1 MKLAELLNVIPNWQ
15 DVMLCREDG
24 DFVEGLAMS
33 DAPFREG
40 FSEYN
45 ECTVKGV
52 YEYGGL
58 IRVVIE
64 TER

>member
-1 MKLAELLNVIPNWQ
+1 MKLVELLRVIPDWQ

-24 DFVEGLAMS
+24 DFIEGIAIS
-33 DAPFREG
+33 EAPFRDG

-45 ECTVKGV
+45 DYDVKEV
-52 YEYGGL
+52 YEYGNL
-58 IRVVIE
+58 IRVVIQ

>member
-1 MKLAELLNVIPNWQ
+1 MKLVELLRVIPNWQ
-15 DVMLCREDG
+15 DVMLCRKDG
-24 DFVEGLAMS
+24 DFVEGLAVS
-33 DAPFREG
+33 DAPFREE
-40 FSEYN
+40 FPEYN
-45 ECTVKGV
+45 ECAVKEV